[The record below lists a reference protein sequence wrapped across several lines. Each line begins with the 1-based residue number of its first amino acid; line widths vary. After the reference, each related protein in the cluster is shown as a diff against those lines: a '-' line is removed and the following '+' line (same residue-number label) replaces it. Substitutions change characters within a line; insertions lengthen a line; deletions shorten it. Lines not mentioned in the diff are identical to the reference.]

1 MFKGASRHMQR
12 MAVKTNKKVDQARKL
27 SKLDEIAKG
36 KSSKA
41 VRGKLKNIEE
51 GQAARRAKRKAVRSE
66 GAALVSDPI
75 ISEERAK
82 RVAAKLAERMSK
94 VVVEVKGKQRRRQPN
109 CG

>member
-41 VRGKLKNIEE
+41 VRGKLKNIED
-51 GQAARRAKRKAVRSE
+51 GQAARIAKRKAARAE
-66 GAALVSDPI
+66 RGALVSDSI

-82 RVAAKLAERMSK
+82 RVAAKLAERMRN
-94 VVVEVKGKQRRRQPN
+94 VVVEVKGKQ
-109 CG
+109 